1 MQQFSLWTQHLMQIA
16 EETYQVIAPLLGT
29 QESRKKYQQ
38 GAGGDITTEI
48 DKCAEDSILN
58 ELSKLGEPC
67 IIISEESGETRLFC
81 EDLDSTDIPYLII
94 DPVDGTTNAMRG
106 IPFSCIS
113 LAYADGPNISD
124 LKSGIIVNLFTH
136 DLYVAEKDQGAWRN
150 QDRIYCSLTT
160 TLDEAVVGIDVNMK
174 NAASDIHTLWEDVIQ
189 TGYKMRLLG
198 SCALELC
205 MVAQGS
211 LDLYIDFRS
220 IRSDCRYGSSLS
232 YCTGSRRRDHG

>member
-1 MQQFSLWTQHLMQIA
+1 MLRQ
-16 EETYQVIAPLLGT
+16 TYQVIAPLLGT

-106 IPFSCIS
+106 F
-113 LAYADGPNISD
+113 
-124 LKSGIIVNLFTH
+124 LFCVFH
-136 DLYVAEKDQGAWRN
+136 WLMQM
-150 QDRIYCSLTT
+150 DRIS
-160 TLDEAVVGIDVNMK
+160 
-174 NAASDIHTLWEDVIQ
+174 VI
-189 TGYKMRLLG
+189 
-198 SCALELC
+198 
-205 MVAQGS
+205 
-211 LDLYIDFRS
+211 
-220 IRSDCRYGSSLS
+220 
-232 YCTGSRRRDHG
+232 